1 MTAVKDE
8 RTKKII
14 RQIKVDINKCTGC
27 RSCEMACSALHAVPK
42 YSHINPA
49 RSRIRV
55 YMDEVRD
62 LYVPVRAGAYTQ
74 TECEGRNQYTLDR
87 KEYPECSFCQASCPS
102 RNHFKEPDSD
112 LPLKCDMCAN
122 EPSLTEPLCVQ
133 VCQFDALTY
142 EEKSEEMINGKT
154 LNGDDLKALELA
166 CESLVK
172 KHGRIKVMETFLQLS
187 NP

>member
-1 MTAVKDE
+1 MITVKDD
-8 RTKKII
+8 RAKKII

-42 YSHINPA
+42 YSHLNPA

-74 TECEGRNQYTLDR
+74 TGCEGRNRYTLDG

-102 RNHFKEPDSD
+102 RNHFKEPDTG
-112 LPLKCDMCAN
+112 LPLKCDMCAS
-122 EPSLTEPLCVQ
+122 EPSLSEPLCVQ
-133 VCQFDALTY
+133 VCRFDALTY
-142 EEKSEEMINGKT
+142 EEKSEKPANDETRKDMDLKT
-154 LNGDDLKALELA
+154 LTSA
-166 CESLVK
+166 CESLVQ
-172 KHGRIKVMETFLQLS
+172 KHGGKKVMEKFLQLS
-187 NP
+187 KR